1 MRPSKSEAS
10 AASVPTGEQDEP
22 LVPAQVNLATY
33 PWAPVRMDYF
43 TAHLLALVA
52 NPEPFRALVLLMAQ
66 AWRQQPAMTLPD
78 NDTQLAAMA
87 GFGRDVAGWT
97 VIRPEVLAD
106 WYLATDG
113 RWHHPEFGGWAL
125 QAWDSKQKTDRSSEK
140 QRERALV
147 GVARR
152 QSAAAVGLPSG
163 AGHGPAAAQPYEM
176 TEESEHKVDEKTHER
191 ERDRSTSSDS
201 SPLPSSVGT
210 FSSPVDQDTS
220 TKEDSQSVGEVGPV
234 QAIFEHWKQATARPD
249 ELLIESRKRVIQARL
264 DEGVSPASMCKAI
277 DFAAQDD
284 FYQGRTAKSTRRQ
297 DTIAVICGSADRVL
311 ALASG
316 ARTGGAPQISM
327 LKPAA
332 QRTAETAAAVAAR
345 YDADVIDAEAPS
357 VLTIEGSAA

>member
-1 MRPSKSEAS
+1 
-10 AASVPTGEQDEP
+10 
-22 LVPAQVNLATY
+22 
-33 PWAPVRMDYF
+33 MDYF
-43 TAHLLALVA
+43 TGHLLALAA

-87 GFGRDVAGWT
+87 GFGRDVAGWV
-97 VIRPEVLAD
+97 VIRPEVLEGD
-106 WYLATDG
+106 WYLASDG
-113 RWHHPEFGGWAL
+113 RWHHLEFGGWAL

-152 QSAAAVGLPSG
+152 QAAANVGVPS
-163 AGHGPAAAQPYEM
+163 AVSHGSATAQPYES
-176 TEESEHKVDEKTHER
+176 TEESKHKLDEHTYER
-191 ERDRSTSSDS
+191 ERDRSTSLDRSL
-201 SPLPSSVGT
+201 LPSIADA
-210 FSSPVDQDTS
+210 SSSHVDQGTG
-220 TKEDSQSVGEVGPV
+220 TKEDKQSVGDVDPV
-234 QAIFEHWKQATARPD
+234 VMIFEHWKQATRRPD
-249 ELLIESRKRVIQARL
+249 KLLIESRKRVIQARL

-297 DTIAVICGSADRVL
+297 DTIAVICCSADRVL

-332 QRTAETAAAVAAR
+332 QRTAEVAAAVAAR
-345 YDADVIDAEAPS
+345 YDADVIDAEPPL